1 MRISTLAILL
11 FFLFSVS
18 TAAQT
23 EQSPYCLSVNRSNG
37 LPSEEVY
44 DLMEDDRGYMWL
56 ATGGGLYRYD
66 GFSFVRW
73 QSELQT
79 SAAGS
84 CVRKDKMGRVWY
96 ENFDGYL
103 YYTDGNILKAL
114 HQRPAITFMP
124 FGVTDK
130 HLYVVQKEGVDVY
143 DIVTLKLIK
152 SIGITF
158 DKLGHSCSG
167 KDAFYVS
174 ANGTIYKID
183 KELNVQKVVV
193 KELPVG
199 SLHQLFVVR
208 DSLYVLPRQS
218 DVNNIYVLD
227 KNMQLVQKIPVY
239 ASGVHRGIEQTE
251 GALWLYTSLG
261 CKQIRADNGNEQ
273 KVVFQGKSISTI
285 LLDKNGNYWF
295 ATTNEGV
302 YVVPD
307 LDNNVYKL
315 NGAKVRQIVATTE
328 GILIGTQTGDLL
340 RLNEQDGSTIKLGTD
355 VNSADIYYL
364 YADVH
369 NIIYS
374 ATGHTI
380 VSQKALS
387 GTSKK
392 LLSSN
397 NLAVKA
403 VVVVDDKYYAMATSG
418 MSMLMPIPNVDEN
431 KKSNWDTVQRYA
443 GLTTVSGSKILLN
456 GMRARAVVYDSMRQT
471 LYFGTNN
478 GLIAVSPN
486 ETHTVTHNGRAIYA
500 AQLVWHRGYVYVADA
515 KGKLLRITSSGKT
528 EELKNYAEWGSV
540 RLLKA
545 CDKRLYYCGSRQL
558 YDMTDPDKVIPVKI
572 PIEADQINDIAASD
586 TVLWLATNN
595 GLVSFVERSNRRL
608 MTQPG
613 FYINTILVND
623 KEIEGRIA
631 AQLAFDENNITIG
644 YSIVEFA
651 AAQPSVLSYNI
662 NGGEWKDL
670 PGNTRT
676 LQFRSLSPGRYEVA
690 FRVNGKTVEER
701 VLFEIASPFWQ
712 QVWFYIFLVTVLLLL
727 GLVYYSYSIKRK
739 MRKVE
744 EQKEKLQ
751 MEERLSRSML
761 SALRSQMNPH
771 FFFNAL
777 NTVQAYIFTNEKS
790 KASDYLAKLSMLTR
804 TILEMSEAETVLLSS
819 EIEALNLYLELERTR
834 FGNDFRYSVV
844 VENISE
850 PMVYEIPSMIIQPF
864 VENAVKHGLLHKE
877 GEKVLHIKFV
887 KEGQELMVTI
897 DDNGI
902 GRARSEALNEI
913 KKKKYKSYSTRA
925 TAERVKLLNASSP
938 DRIYVSI
945 TDKMSTDGV
954 AMGTMVLIKIKLA

>member
-1 MRISTLAILL
+1 
-11 FFLFSVS
+11 
-18 TAAQT
+18 
-23 EQSPYCLSVNRSNG
+23 
-37 LPSEEVY
+37 
-44 DLMEDDRGYMWL
+44 
-56 ATGGGLYRYD
+56 
-66 GFSFVRW
+66 
-73 QSELQT
+73 
-79 SAAGS
+79 
-84 CVRKDKMGRVWY
+84 
-96 ENFDGYL
+96 
-103 YYTDGNILKAL
+103 
-114 HQRPAITFMP
+114 MP

-130 HLYVVQKEGVDVY
+130 YLYLVQKEGVDVY
-143 DIVTLKLIK
+143 DIETLKLIK
-152 SIGITF
+152 SIGIPF
-158 DKLGHSCSG
+158 YKLGHSCNG

-174 ANGTIYKID
+174 ADGAIYKID
-183 KELNVQKVVV
+183 KELNVEKVVV

-199 SLHQLFVVR
+199 SLQQLFVVH

-218 DVNNIYVLD
+218 DVNTIYVLD
-227 KNMQLVQKIPVY
+227 NNMQLVQKIPVY
-239 ASGVHRGIEQTE
+239 ASGVHRGIEQTD
-251 GALWLYTSLG
+251 GVLWLYTSLG
-261 CKQIRADNGNEQ
+261 CKQIRADNGNEE
-273 KVVFQGKSISTI
+273 KVIFQGKSISTI

-328 GILIGTQTGDLL
+328 GILIGTQTGELL
-340 RLNEQDGSTIKLGTD
+340 RLNETDGSLTKLSSD
-355 VNSADIYYL
+355 ENSADIYYL
-364 YADVH
+364 YADAH

-380 VSQKALS
+380 VSREELNGK
-387 GTSKK
+387 SKK
-392 LLSSN
+392 RASSN

-418 MSMLMPIPNVDEN
+418 MSMLMLLPNADGN
-431 KKSNWDTVQRYA
+431 KKSNWDTVHRYA
-443 GLTTVSGSKILLN
+443 GLTAVSGSKILLN
-456 GMRARAVVYDSMRQT
+456 GMRARAVAYDSMRQT

-478 GLIAVSPN
+478 GIIAVSPSKTYN
-486 ETHTVTHNGRAIYA
+486 VTHNGKAIYA
-500 AQLVWHRGYVYVADA
+500 AQLVWHRGYTYVADA
-515 KGKLLRITSSGKT
+515 KGKLLRITTSGTT

-545 CDKRLYYCGSRQL
+545 CGKRLYYCGNRQL
-558 YDMTDPDKVIPVKI
+558 YDMTEPDNVNPVKI
-572 PIEADQINDIAASD
+572 PIEADQINDITASD
-586 TVLWLATNN
+586 SVLWLATNN
-595 GLVSFVERSNRRL
+595 GLVSFVERSNKRL
-608 MTQPG
+608 ISQPG
-613 FYINTILVND
+613 FYINTILVNE
-623 KEIEGRIA
+623 KEIGKNIA
-631 AQLAFDENNITIG
+631 AQLPFDENNITIG

-662 NGGEWKDL
+662 NGGEWKEL

-676 LQFRSLSPGRYEVA
+676 LQFRSLSPGQYEVA
-690 FRVNGKTVEER
+690 FRVNGNDVDER
-701 VLFEIASPFWQ
+701 VQFTIASPFWQ
-712 QVWFYIFLVTVLLLL
+712 QIWFYVFLVTVVLLV
-727 GLVYYSYSIKRK
+727 GLVYYSYSMKRK
-739 MRKVE
+739 MKKVE
-744 EQKEKLQ
+744 EQKEKLH

-761 SALRSQMNPH
+761 TALRSQMNPH

-834 FGNDFRYSVV
+834 FGEDFKYSVV

-850 PMVYEIPSMIIQPF
+850 PMVHEIPSMIIQPF

-877 GEKVLHIKFV
+877 GEKLLHIKFV
-887 KEGQELMVTI
+887 KDGQELRVTI

-913 KKKKYKSYSTRA
+913 KNRKYKSYSTRA
-925 TAERVKLLNASSP
+925 TAERVKLLNASTP
-938 DRIYVSI
+938 DKIHANI
-945 TDKMSTDGV
+945 IDKMSADGV